1 MFFYIWTG
9 PINDFLSW
17 TGWSPIA
24 KVYMATKIHCNDNDA
39 NVDSTINMEVMD
51 IMVVLAMTI
60 FVDKVKMVLL
70 MLITSNSN
78 CF

>member
-1 MFFYIWTG
+1 MIFSPG
-9 PINDFLSW
+9 PDGVPLQR
-17 TGWSPIA
+17 
-24 KVYMATKIHCNDNDA
+24 YMATKNHCNDNDT